1 MIDRAALRIG
11 GERYLRSYGSR
22 GLTTLLVRDVALDG
36 DVIGLRFPA
45 KSGQGWDSSFRD
57 PELAQY
63 LALLTE
69 GRRPGSRLLAWREG
83 RWHPLHAPEVNDDIR
98 ERTGVEAS
106 AKDFR
111 TLRGTIVAADALARA
126 GLATTARARNA
137 AERVAVQAAAT
148 ALGNTPTVARTS
160 YIDPRVFDRYRSGEL
175 MERRRSPEAAL
186 VDLLS

>member
-1 MIDRAALRIG
+1 MN
-11 GERYLRSYGSR
+11 E
-22 GLTTLLVRDVALDG
+22 
-36 DVIGLRFPA
+36 
-45 KSGQGWDSSFRD
+45 
-57 PELAQY
+57 
-63 LALLTE
+63 
-69 GRRPGSRLLAWREG
+69 
-83 RWHPLHAPEVNDDIR
+83 DIR
-98 ERTGVEAS
+98 ERTGVAAS

-175 MERRRSPEAAL
+175 IERRRSPEAAL